1 MSRSGSNF
9 TGTGEN
15 LGIFNVHPH
24 RKPDSEDVEKP
35 VDVSV
40 KVGGLSVDAYD
51 DKSSDASVSL
61 TLMYHWRDPRLAQW
75 PEGAEL
81 PEDLWCPEVSMFGE
95 LSDADRA
102 KIDGSK
108 RGASVSFTP
117 TGRETGDLTFML
129 RITALTVSCK
139 GYTDIRSFPLDS
151 HAPGRAIAGPDYRG
165 QRQVRT
171 HRPD

>member
-75 PEGAEL
+75 EKGLPRFEPARHALCSGA
-81 PEDLWCPEVSMFGE
+81 WGMGQYIYIYIYVHIHINVHTYIQTCIHTYSHTY
-95 LSDADRA
+95 
-102 KIDGSK
+102 SK
-108 RGASVSFTP
+108 TNAQGMWVIWTC
-117 TGRETGDLTFML
+117 
-129 RITALTVSCK
+129 VW
-139 GYTDIRSFPLDS
+139 
-151 HAPGRAIAGPDYRG
+151 
-165 QRQVRT
+165 V
-171 HRPD
+171 